1 MAVSE
6 GLSLGWLALAE
17 LERDEQK
24 GLVGRVGERVRGLC
38 EQRGRPAEQPAREL
52 RHRDGRVGGQRDED
66 RLATRPDVAG

>member
-52 RHRDGRVGGQRDED
+52 RHRDGRQRDED
-66 RLATRPDVAG
+66 RLASGAHLAG